1 MMVRCVEIKLLL
13 WDNGKKSYKIKTNI
27 MGDEIPMDKE
37 HYRKITF
44 DFPADEYVYLKMACA
59 KQGVSMK
66 DFLTRSVIKSIE
78 EYEDEL
84 DIIALRKAREENE
97 SPILW
102 EEAKKQLGM
111 DNLR

>member
-1 MMVRCVEIKLLL
+1 
-13 WDNGKKSYKIKTNI
+13 
-27 MGDEIPMDKE
+27 MDKQ
-37 HYRKITF
+37 HYKKVTF

-66 DFLTRSVIKSIE
+66 EFLTKAIIKTIE

-84 DIIALRKAREENE
+84 DVIALRKAREEE
-97 SPILW
+97 EPPIPW

-111 DNLR
+111 RRAE

>member
-1 MMVRCVEIKLLL
+1 
-13 WDNGKKSYKIKTNI
+13 
-27 MGDEIPMDKE
+27 MDKQQ
-37 HYRKITF
+37 YRKVTF

-84 DIIALRKAREENE
+84 DIMALKKAREEREN
-97 SPILW
+97 SIPW
-102 EEAKKQLGM
+102 EEAEKKLGW
-111 DNLR
+111 DKI